1 MSRYQMVTTRFGTAA
16 LGFDPDPF
24 RLLEIKLPTDDLD
37 ALCQPMAERGWQL
50 DHSDPSALAVADRLI
65 NYFNGEPIRTPWQIM
80 DLSPF
85 TRSQQSVY
93 RTVAAIP
100 YGRTASY
107 GEVARRAGLPRA
119 ARFVGT
125 TMANNRYPVLI
136 PCHRVIK
143 SNGSPGLFG
152 GGEALKVRMLQLEAD
167 SPKSFSSLT
176 NRSDPRFGK
185 FSRYQ

>member
-1 MSRYQMVTTRFGTAA
+1 MSRYQIVTTPFGYAA
-16 LGFDPDPF
+16 IAFEPDPF
-24 RLLEIKLPTDDLD
+24 GLLEIKLPTEDLD
-37 ALCQPMAERGWQL
+37 LLCQSMDERRWQL
-50 DHSDPSALAVADRLI
+50 DHADPDALAVAERLI
-65 NYFNGEPIRTPWQIM
+65 RYFNGESIRTPWQMM

-85 TRSQQSVY
+85 TRSQQVVY

-100 YGRTASY
+100 YGHTASY

-119 ARFVGT
+119 ARFVGS

-152 GGEALKVRMLQLEAD
+152 GGTALKVRMLQLEAD
-167 SPKSFSSLT
+167 SLE
-176 NRSDPRFGK
+176 
-185 FSRYQ
+185 